1 MRIVDKSAAL
11 AAENFMISM
20 AAINY
25 DSPMEGLTL

>member
-1 MRIVDKSAAL
+1 MRIVVHKSAAL

-25 DSPMEGLTL
+25 DSVDGRL